1 MDVPKRD
8 PMSIVDKIMRH
19 VSGVLIG
26 CCLLA
31 TMPLYAEGSPAIPAF
46 TAHYELLRNGKM
58 KVGEVKRTT
67 AIQENGAITFESY
80 SKTTGLAALFIKD
93 KITERT
99 SFILDGNTIQ
109 PQDYLYDRKGGKR
122 SRVVKLNFDWAK
134 KSVTNAINGEP
145 WQMEISPGTQDKL
158 SYQLQ
163 LMIDL
168 QANLTAFNY
177 PVADGGTLKEYR
189 FTLLGEE
196 TIKTPMGKIETIKI
210 KRERAADSKRKTTI
224 WFAKSLHYLPVRIK
238 QGKSDDEFVTLEIKK
253 AEGI

>member
-1 MDVPKRD
+1 
-8 PMSIVDKIMRH
+8 MRYAP
-19 VSGVLIG
+19 GAILG

-31 TMPLYAEGSPAIPAF
+31 SASLYAEESPTIPTF

-67 AIQENGAITFESY
+67 TVQENGAITFESY

-93 KITERT
+93 KITERST
-99 SFILDGNTIQ
+99 YILDGNTIQ
-109 PQDYLYDRKGGKR
+109 PQNYLYDRKGGKR
-122 SRVVKLNFDWAK
+122 SRVVKLNFDWTNK
-134 KSVTNAINGEP
+134 NVTNAINGAP

-163 LMIDL
+163 LMLDL
-168 QANLTAFNY
+168 QAGLTQFDY
-177 PVADGGTLKEYR
+177 PVADGGTLKAYR

-224 WFAKSLHYLPVRIK
+224 WFAKSLRYLPVRIK
-238 QGKSDDEFVTLEIKK
+238 QGKSDKEFVTLEIKK
-253 AEGI
+253 VEGI